1 MGDPAQTPA
10 ARITAQ
16 VVKLLSDYT
25 GRGPTKGW
33 TSIDGDLVSIV
44 LRDTL
49 TRAERNLVADGKGD
63 LVIRMRKEFQQTMKN
78 DLIGVV
84 EETLGRKVSAFL
96 SDHHIEPDIAVET
109 FVLEPAR

>member
-33 TSIDGDLVSIV
+33 TSIDGDLVSVV
-44 LRDTL
+44 LHDTF
-49 TRAERNLVADGKGD
+49 TKAERNLVADGKGD
-63 LVIRMRKEFQQTMKN
+63 LVVSMRKEFQKTMKD
-78 DLIGVV
+78 DLVDVV
-84 EETLGRKVSAFL
+84 ETTLGRKVTAFL
-96 SDHHIEPDIAVET
+96 SDHHVNPDVAVET
-109 FVLEPAR
+109 FVLEPKP